1 MKNQTPASLW
11 LVRLRALMNSAKPSK
26 DTDAPATHQA
36 TSGVLLGLMAPS
48 MTVGIYIAMFGVALP
63 VIRDDFGIQADLAA
77 WLDIIYSLPFMIFM
91 PLYGRLGDALGKRRV
106 FSIGIVIFLLGTAM
120 AAFAPNLGWLMLGR
134 AVQGFGTA
142 GFVPLSIAIIAQLF
156 PINERGKA
164 MGTWNS
170 SIPLMGMVGPF
181 LGGLLVDHLG
191 WRTIFGPALI
201 VGILAFFAIQKF
213 VPSRSGG
220 VKPDFLRHFDW
231 GGVALLG
238 AAITGFLFYVSS
250 RPITGVAALRDWRL
264 LAITLLLLGGF
275 IYWEGHHANPLVPLP
290 IFARRTFTLAS
301 LCAGIRMC
309 AMSGIHFLT
318 PLYLT
323 DVHHLNAATT
333 GVILTVH
340 AGALVL
346 ILRLG
351 GQLADRWG
359 SRWPVVVSLSI
370 QAGAMTCL
378 AYLPATAALW
388 LVVLGILVHGLAAS
402 TSLAALHRAAM
413 VDVPAEQS
421 GVAAG
426 LYSMIRFAGSVFGTA
441 LGGVI
446 LQQGL
451 DRLLAPVEAY
461 QLVYLFI
468 AGVALLGAI
477 LGVGLKA

>member
-1 MKNQTPASLW
+1 MKNQSPDSLW
-11 LVRLRALMNSAKPSK
+11 LVRLRALMSSAKPSK
-26 DTDAPATHQA
+26 DDTSATGQA
-36 TSGVLLGLMAPS
+36 TSGVLLGLMVPS

-63 VIRDDFGIQADLAA
+63 VIRDDFAIQADLAA
-77 WLDIIYSLPFMIFM
+77 WLATIYSLPFMIFM

-201 VGILAFFAIQKF
+201 VGILAFFAIQKL
-213 VPSRSGG
+213 VPSLSGE
-220 VKPDFLRHFDW
+220 VKPDYLRHFDW

-238 AAITGFLFYVSS
+238 ATITGFLFYVSS

-275 IYWEGHHANPLVPLP
+275 IYWERHRADPFVPLP
-290 IFARRTFTLAS
+290 IFARRIFTLAS
-301 LCAGIRMC
+301 LCAGIRMS

-318 PLYLT
+318 PLYLA

-359 SRWPVVVSLSI
+359 SRWPVVVSLST
-370 QAGAMTCL
+370 QAGAMAFL

-388 LVVLGILVHGLAAS
+388 LVVLGILVHGLGAA

-413 VDVPAEQS
+413 VDVPAGQS

-426 LYSMIRFAGSVFGTA
+426 LYSMIRFAGLVFGTA

-451 DRLLAPVEAY
+451 DRLLTPVEAY
-461 QLVYLFI
+461 QIVYLFI
-468 AGVALLGAI
+468 AGVALLGAG

>member
-1 MKNQTPASLW
+1 MKNQSPASLW
-11 LVRLRALMNSAKPSK
+11 LVRLRALMSLAKPSQGD
-26 DTDAPATHQA
+26 DTSATRQA
-36 TSGVLLGLMAPS
+36 TSEVLLGLMVPS

-77 WLDIIYSLPFMIFM
+77 WLATIYSLPFMIFM

-106 FSIGIVIFLLGTAM
+106 FSIGIVIFLLGTAT

-134 AVQGFGTA
+134 AIQGFGTA

-156 PINERGKA
+156 PRNERGKA

-201 VGILAFFAIQKF
+201 VGVLAFFAIRKL
-213 VPSRSGG
+213 VPPLSGG
-220 VKPDFLRHFDW
+220 ARPDFLRHFDW

-238 AAITGFLFYVSS
+238 VAISGFLFYVSS
-250 RPITGVAALRDWRL
+250 RPITGVSALRDWRL
-264 LAITLLLLGGF
+264 LAITLFLLAGF
-275 IYWEGHHANPLVPLP
+275 IYREQRRLNPFVSLN
-290 IFARRTFTLAS
+290 IFAYRTFSLAS
-301 LCAGIRMC
+301 LCAGIRMFS
-309 AMSGIHFLT
+309 MSGINFLL

-323 DVHHLNAATT
+323 DVYNLNAVTT
-333 GVILTVH
+333 GIILTVH

-346 ILRLG
+346 ILRVG

-370 QAGAMTCL
+370 QASAM
-378 AYLPATAALW
+378 AYFAHLPATTALG
-388 LVVLGILVHGLAAS
+388 LVALGVLIHGLGAA

-413 VDVPAEQS
+413 VEIPAEQS

-461 QLVYLFI
+461 QMVYLFI
-468 AGVALLGAI
+468 AGVALLGAV